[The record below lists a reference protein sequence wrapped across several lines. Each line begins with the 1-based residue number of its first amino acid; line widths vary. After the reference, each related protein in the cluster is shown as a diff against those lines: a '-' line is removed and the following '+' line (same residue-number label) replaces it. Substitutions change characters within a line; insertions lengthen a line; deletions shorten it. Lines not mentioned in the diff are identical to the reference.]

1 MAKQYAI
8 IHVQKHSSTG
18 GSLGNHNERTAGMK
32 PTYSHANP
40 ESK

>member
-18 GSLGNHNERTAGMK
+18 GSLGNHIERTEGMK
-32 PTYSHANP
+32 HTYPHAKP
-40 ESK
+40 